1 MTYENYIKALLLDYA
16 LCEAW
21 HERSPDVVLAVA
33 QVIANRVKAGWH
45 GGDWLQAITDAPNRC
60 ATTAP
65 FRRPSINPREPAFR
79 QMLMDI
85 DAIYH
90 GSADDSSINPED
102 LEGVPQTSLYYADLG
117 SVPNIW
123 FKENIASNPAEH
135 PRLAKVGSFT
145 FFG

>member
-16 LCEAW
+16 VCEAW
-21 HERSPDVVLAVA
+21 HERSPAVVLAIA
-33 QVIANRVKAGWH
+33 QVMANRVKAGWY

-60 ATTAP
+60 ATTTP
-65 FRRPSINPREPAFR
+65 FRRPPINPREPAFR
-79 QMLMDI
+79 QMLLDI

-90 GSADDSSINPED
+90 GTADESAVNPED
-102 LEGVPQTSLYYADLG
+102 LEGVARPALYYANLENA
-117 SVPNIW
+117 PNVW
-123 FKENIASNPAEH
+123 FRETIASNPTEH